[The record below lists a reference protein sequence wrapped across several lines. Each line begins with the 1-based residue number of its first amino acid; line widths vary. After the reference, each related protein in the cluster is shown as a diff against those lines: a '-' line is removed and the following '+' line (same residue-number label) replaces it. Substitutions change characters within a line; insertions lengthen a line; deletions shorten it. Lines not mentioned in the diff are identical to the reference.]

1 MKSKYASWRRGISGW
16 ILERPQGTLKA
27 GPQAEDLFIPGKVV
41 NTHDSMGRSSEAHIL
56 YSRYS

>member
-1 MKSKYASWRRGISGW
+1 MLPGGGEFQVGFWRD
-16 ILERPQGTLKA
+16 QGTLKA